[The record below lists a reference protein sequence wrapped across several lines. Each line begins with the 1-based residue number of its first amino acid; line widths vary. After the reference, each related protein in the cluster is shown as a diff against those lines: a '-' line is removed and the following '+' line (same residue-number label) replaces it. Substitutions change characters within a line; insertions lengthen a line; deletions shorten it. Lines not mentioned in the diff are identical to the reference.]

1 MDQLDAM
8 RTFLAV
14 VDRSSFAEAARALQ
28 ISPAAATR
36 AIAGLESDLGLRL
49 LYRTTRSV
57 RLTERGAVYAD
68 RCRQILQNL
77 DDVRAEVRGEDA
89 VPRGLLS
96 LTAPVLFGRLHVAPI
111 ADGLIAAH
119 PDLSV
124 RLTLVDRVVHLVE
137 EGFDV
142 AVRIGPLP
150 DSALIAVPVAR
161 VRRILVA
168 SPAYLADNGTP
179 SAPADLRSH
188 RIVSFEGVDAT
199 REWRFGADGRI
210 AVAIAPRLTVNN
222 AEASVDAAVRGQGI
236 ARVLSYQAEQALAEG
251 KLVRILRDDE
261 PSSLPVSLVHAAERR
276 TSANVAAFLRE
287 ARSYFKGRTWE

>member
-111 ADGLIAAH
+111 AEALIAAH

-222 AEASVDAAVRGQGI
+222 AEASVEAAVRGQGI

-261 PSSLPVSLVHAAERR
+261 ASSMPVSLVHAAERR

-287 ARSYFKGRTWE
+287 ARTYFRGRTWE

>member
-111 ADGLIAAH
+111 AEALIAAH

-161 VRRILVA
+161 VRRILVG

>member
-111 ADGLIAAH
+111 AEALIAAH

-168 SPAYLADNGTP
+168 SPAYLATNGTP

>member
-36 AIAGLESDLGLRL
+36 AISGLESDLGLRL

-111 ADGLIAAH
+111 AEALIAAH

-168 SPAYLADNGTP
+168 SPAYLADKGTP

-222 AEASVDAAVRGQGI
+222 AEASVDAAVRGLGI

-251 KLVRILRDDE
+251 ALVRILRDDE